1 MPPHAGQMHHAAA
14 AAAAAPAPVAAAP
27 ARAPMPDDLRTL
39 LAVLP
44 ELVRGHKL
52 DLGIATERLRS
63 EQLLGSRAP
72 ATRLFRKYPDWFLLT
87 PEQQPNKV
95 EYLGLPKG

>member
-1 MPPHAGQMHHAAA
+1 
-14 AAAAAPAPVAAAP
+14 
-27 ARAPMPDDLRTL
+27 MPDDLRTL

-44 ELVRGHKL
+44 ELVRGHKM